1 MISELT
7 KPVLRELGPSGSD
20 GNETVPLA
28 ARFTTS
34 NATAHNP
41 ARNSQPP
48 QTLPLPPA
56 PNARPV
62 LIRRGILLLNR
73 GLVHSAKGTQPSR
86 ESILIDSRAVGIAYR
101 ARIRRRRSIGDQ
113 FRGGEPSNQPES
125 RCSRPKIKTG
135 LRVVGCWLQNVS
147 TSTISQDFQMFS
159 ERRIKRNRARAEG
172 SELLFCAGRR

>member
-1 MISELT
+1 MISEIT

-73 GLVHSAKGTQPSR
+73 GLVHRANGTQPSR
-86 ESILIDSRAVGIAYR
+86 ESILMDARAVGLAYR

-125 RCSRPKIKTG
+125 SVSGPKFKRG
-135 LRVVGCWLQNVS
+135 LKEVACRL
-147 TSTISQDFQMFS
+147 
-159 ERRIKRNRARAEG
+159 
-172 SELLFCAGRR
+172 